1 MRRAK
6 WGKLSKEDSRA
17 LFGLHTCLL
26 PQREIQ
32 IRLRH
37 AQAPESCP
45 VQLEVPRTFYLVL
58 DGEYKQSLACQV
70 LKYIRRT
77 MRAHDGE
84 HAPDHVQAVLQI
96 RLWLGRPKDSA
107 CPAKGAATEQQPQ
120 KSWVIAFDVQRVV
133 PLVRG
138 LDPSANPDCVVPQQ
152 AFLKATNY
160 ISGNHCTIKFGFATV
175 SKLLSLM
182 YRAIYATTKVSS
194 LPLHPPDDGQPHIH
208 ILAYSYSVECDL
220 DPSLTGLEG
229 SDSAVYA
236 IQVWYLMAF
245 SG

>member
-1 MRRAK
+1 MYGLPATDLK
-6 WGKLSKEDSRA
+6 GGKLSQEDSRA
-17 LFGLHTCLL
+17 LFGLHTYLHT
-26 PQREIQ
+26 QREIS
-32 IRLRH
+32 LRH

-45 VQLEVPRTFYLVL
+45 VDLAGPRRLHLVP
-58 DGEYKQSLACQV
+58 DGESLACQL

-77 MRAHDGE
+77 MRTHDGE
-84 HAPDHVQAVLQI
+84 HVPDHVQAVLQI
-96 RLWLGRPKDSA
+96 RLRLGRFKDSA
-107 CPAKGAATEQQPQ
+107 RLL
-120 KSWVIAFDVQRVV
+120 IAFDVRRVL

-138 LDPSANPDCVVPQQ
+138 LDPSANVPQQ

-175 SKLLSLM
+175 SILPSLM
-182 YRAIYATTKVSS
+182 YGAIYATREVSP
-194 LPLHPPDDGQPHIH
+194 LPLPHPGDGQPRIH

-220 DPSLTGLEG
+220 DHSLTGLEDSG
-229 SDSAVYA
+229 SAVYA